1 MASKLTPE
9 QKALNKAATKLR
21 DSAYHQRKSAYQAE
35 LKSADAVFAS
45 SDVVRAAN
53 EADDAFNTALE
64 ERNAALASIREQI
77 AALQQNLTETEREC
91 NARLEP
97 LKAARHAAWDARR
110 KAEMALK
117 VEVDEKYPDVADC
130 WSAAGWK
137 SFNEFLPLVT
147 NN

>member
-21 DSAYHQRKSAYQAE
+21 DSAYNQRKSAYRAE
-35 LKSADAVFAS
+35 RDSADVVFAS

-64 ERNAALASIREQI
+64 ERSAVLGSITAQI
-77 AALQQNLTETEREC
+77 AALRQKLTETEREC

-97 LKAARHAAWDARR
+97 LKAARHAAWDAKR
-110 KAEMALK
+110 KAEAALK
-117 VEVDEKYPDVADC
+117 AAVDEKYPDVADC
-130 WSAAGWK
+130 WSGAQWK

>member
-21 DSAYHQRKSAYQAE
+21 DSAYNQRKSAYRAE
-35 LKSADAVFAS
+35 QDSADVVFAS

-53 EADDAFNTALE
+53 KADDAYNMALAK
-64 ERNAALASIREQI
+64 RNAAVDFIEAQI
-77 AALQQNLTETEREC
+77 ASLQQKLSDTKREC

-97 LKAARHAAWDARR
+97 LKSARHTAWDARR
-110 KAEMALK
+110 KAEANLK
-117 VEVDEKYPDVADC
+117 AAVDEKYPDVADC
-130 WSAAGWK
+130 WSAAQWK